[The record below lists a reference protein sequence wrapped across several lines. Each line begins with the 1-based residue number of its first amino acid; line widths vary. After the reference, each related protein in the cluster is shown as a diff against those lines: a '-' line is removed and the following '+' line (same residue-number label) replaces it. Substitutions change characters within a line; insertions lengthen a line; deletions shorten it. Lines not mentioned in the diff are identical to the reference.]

1 MSTGEVRGPLVMPGK
16 ALTLNQQRDVYKTV
30 ELIIDGFDAGALKEL
45 SGGMSNDVD
54 LILETLIE
62 ETTSVLN
69 SEHTHLSTNSFGYLD
84 QFTQSMEETLRCSSF
99 NYFISTVLPDF
110 TLGWHNLEWSNLVQ
124 INRLLCILAARDHGK
139 SYHFSFA
146 YPLWQMYRYR
156 KYNFNNVLAPK
167 ELRMAREGMMVTNEY
182 GLASH
187 FLRMIKEEIDS
198 NDILRERL
206 MPDSKAQGWGSERI
220 ITKTGAEV
228 YIKSAGSKIRGHH
241 PTWISMD
248 DFLNESSL
256 YSQDQRDKYWNIFSA
271 VIYPALSPQGQL
283 AIVGTPFF
291 EKDMYGILKE
301 RYAEARDTYIKDDS
315 VPMLEMPKVFEYPAI
330 FPDGTLLFPER
341 HTFTDIMQK
350 RAILGSLTFSRE
362 ILVKPISDGATIFPW
377 SILRNSIKGM
387 QETKMSPNI
396 DQVPR
401 RFIKVAVGCDFAIS
415 STIGADYSCFT
426 IMGMDEYGVIH
437 LINCWRRSG
446 ASYSQQ
452 MAALKKINRDFRP
465 DVFVVETNGMQEIFL
480 QELEAAALP
489 VVGSVTSSGNK
500 KSFYVG
506 VPALAISFETSKI
519 KFPYGDEK
527 SKGVADLYH
536 SELNSITFIQDKG
549 KLESTTQHDDCGMSL
564 WQAVKGLKWGIDKF
578 DFSFI

>member
-1 MSTGEVRGPLVMPGK
+1 MGTGEIRGPLSMPGK
-16 ALTLNQQRDVYKTV
+16 ALSLNQQRDIYKTV
-30 ELIIDGFDAGALKEL
+30 ELIVDGFDAGALKEL
-45 SGGMSNDVD
+45 SQGMTNDVD
-54 LILETLIE
+54 SILDVLIE
-62 ETTSVLN
+62 ETTAVLN
-69 SEHTHLSTNSFGYLD
+69 SEHTHLNVGTFGYLD
-84 QFTQSMEETLRCSSF
+84 KFTQSVEETLRSSSL
-99 NYFISTVLPDF
+99 NYFISAVLPDF
-110 TLGWHNLEWSNLVQ
+110 TLGWHNLEWSNLLQ

-156 KYNFNNVLAPK
+156 KYNFDNSLAPK
-167 ELRMAREGMMVTNEY
+167 ELRMAREGMLVTNEY

-187 FLRMIKEEIDS
+187 FLRMIKEEIEA
-198 NDILRERL
+198 NDILGERL
-206 MPDSKAQGWGSERI
+206 LPESKAKGWGNERI
-220 ITKTGAEV
+220 MTKNGAEM

-241 PTWISMD
+241 PTWIEMD

-256 YSQDQRDKYWNIFSA
+256 YSQDQRDKYWNIFAA
-271 VIYPALSPQGQL
+271 VIFPALSPGGQL
-283 AIVGTPFF
+283 AMVGTPFF

-301 RYAEARDTYIKDDS
+301 KYNKAREEYAKNPS
-315 VPMLEMPKVFEYPAI
+315 VKMTEMPKVYEYPAV

-341 HTFTDIMQK
+341 HTFRDIMQK
-350 RAILGSLTFSRE
+350 RSILGSLTFSRE

-377 SILRNSIKGM
+377 SILRNSVYGM
-387 QETKMSPNI
+387 QETKLTPNI
-396 DQVPR
+396 DQTHRKFV
-401 RFIKVAVGCDFAIS
+401 KVAIGCDFAIS

-426 IMGMDEYGVIH
+426 VMGMDEYGTMH
-437 LINCWRRSG
+437 FLNCWRRSG

-480 QELEAAALP
+480 QELEEAGLP

-506 VPALAISFETSKI
+506 VPALAITFETSKI
-519 KFPYGDEK
+519 KFPYGNEK
-527 SKGVADLYH
+527 SKGITDLYH
-536 SELNSITFIQDKG
+536 AELNSITFIQDKG